1 MKLRTVMSVLFIL
14 CCFTLGPQLFA
25 QSPYSVN
32 PGIFQNFRAPV
43 STMQAFLAS
52 PQGQQMLLHSPSPHA
67 KALLMRYFGST
78 VASQWPAKLL
88 MTGPSGSVSPSATV
102 TGCGT
107 ASGTRFNLEP
117 ATNPVPQNEPP
128 VDFLPSKLTGGTA
141 NTDMVVQSAND
152 FRGLVTATFG
162 GLTGVYVHR
171 DATQACYGGTD
182 FELGSPTIADPLQA
196 GQSLMGEGDPRVTA
210 DPSRSQF
217 ILTDLRMDEFTSAI
231 GLRRVSAT
239 NLSNTTTCPKGTQ
252 TIAQAATCFGTAAVA
267 LGASQED
274 NEDFD
279 NSTQD
284 PRSSGTGAGDI
295 YVTWTRFDNDFVPST
310 EIDLQVCT
318 ATFTTLA
325 NCSPQ
330 IVVSAA
336 ADTDVQYSWLSVVP
350 AGTNAG
356 KLTVVYM
363 NYTTGTTQIKMA
375 VCTPNGAPKAPT
387 CAVPT
392 VVTTLATP
400 ITSFSEEGFT
410 IGGLSDNTFRIESMA
425 KVANRGD
432 GTTFIVWDTCKV
444 QPFTASGSTFDSP
457 CMDADVKLGVS
468 TNLGAS
474 WTFPAAGVDI
484 GTGTH
489 EFFPAISV
497 DNEQNITNI
506 AYYKTED
513 TLLYKNRTRVVL
525 KQIPAG
531 STTPGA
537 LILVTT
543 SVDSPNGDPNI
554 PLFAPQ
560 YGDYIGVSG
569 RSTSATA
576 GTGRAYIGHTNDSR
590 LGTFICTFCSGATG
604 AQNPES
610 NNHVSKVTY

>member
-1 MKLRTVMSVLFIL
+1 MSVPLIL
-14 CCFTLGPQLFA
+14 CFFALGPQLFA

-32 PGIFQNFRAPV
+32 PGIFQNFKAPV
-43 STMQAFLAS
+43 SSMQAFLAS
-52 PQGQQMLLHSPSPHA
+52 PQGQQMLLHSPNPHA

-78 VASQWPAKLL
+78 VASQWPVKPL
-88 MTGPSGSVSPSATV
+88 MTAPTGRVTPSVTV

-128 VDFLPSKLTGGTA
+128 VDFLPGELSGGTA
-141 NTDMVVQSAND
+141 NTDLVVQSAND
-152 FRGLVTATFG
+152 FRDFVSAAFG

-182 FELGSPTIADPLQA
+182 FELASPTIADPLQA
-196 GQSLMGEGDPRVTA
+196 GQFLTGEGDPRVIA
-210 DPSRSQF
+210 DPTRSQF
-217 ILTDLRMDEFTSAI
+217 IFTDLRDDTFTSAV
-231 GLRRVSAT
+231 GLRRVLVS
-239 NLSNTTTCPKGTQ
+239 NLTNTTTCPKGTQ
-252 TIAQAATCFGTAAVA
+252 TIAQATTCFGTAAVA

-284 PRSSGTGAGDI
+284 PRASGTGAGDI
-295 YVTWTRFDNDFVPST
+295 YVTWTRFDNDFVPTT
-310 EIDLQVCT
+310 EIDLAVCT
-318 ATFTTLA
+318 ATFTSLA
-325 NCSPQ
+325 NCSTP
-330 IVVSAA
+330 IIVSAA
-336 ADTDVQYSWLSVVP
+336 ADTSVQFAWMSVVP

-363 NYTTGTTQIKMA
+363 NSTGALPQIKMA

-387 CAVPT
+387 CAAPT

-400 ITSFSEEGFT
+400 ITSFSDVGFT
-410 IGGLSDNTFRIESMA
+410 IGGLSDNTLRITSMA

-444 QPFTASGSTFDSP
+444 QPFTASGGTFESP
-457 CMDADVKLGVS
+457 CMDADVELGFS
-468 TNLGAS
+468 TNLGTS
-474 WTFPAAGVDI
+474 WTFPAAGVDT

-497 DNEQNITNI
+497 DNTQNITNI
-506 AYYKTED
+506 VYYKSMD
-513 TLLYKNRTRVVL
+513 TLLYKNRMRVML

-537 LILVTT
+537 VVPVTT
-543 SVDSPNGDPNI
+543 AGDSPNGDPNI

-576 GTGRAYIGHTNDSR
+576 GTGRAYVGHTNDSR

>member
-1 MKLRTVMSVLFIL
+1 MKLRILVSVLLIFF
-14 CCFTLGPQLFA
+14 FTLGSQLFA
-25 QSPYSVN
+25 QNPITVN
-32 PGIFQNFRAPV
+32 PGIFQNFKAPV
-43 STMQAFLAS
+43 SSMKAFLAS
-52 PQGQQMLLHSPSPHA
+52 PQGQQMLLHSPNPHA

-78 VASQWPAKLL
+78 VASQWPVKPL
-88 MTGPSGSVSPSATV
+88 MTAPSGRVSPSVTV

-117 ATNPVPQNEPP
+117 VTNPVPQNEPP
-128 VDFLPSKLTGGTA
+128 VDFLPNKLTGGTA
-141 NTDMVVQSAND
+141 NTDLVVQSAND
-152 FRGLVTATFG
+152 FRDFVSAAFG
-162 GLTGVYVHR
+162 GLTGIYVHR

-182 FELGSPTIADPLQA
+182 FEAANPTIADPLQA
-196 GQSLMGEGDPRVTA
+196 GQFLTGEGDPRVTA
-210 DPSRSQF
+210 DPVRGQF
-217 ILTDLRMDEFTSAI
+217 IFTDLRSDVFTSAV

-239 NLSNTTTCPKGTQ
+239 NLTNTVTCPKGTL
-252 TIAQAATCFGTAAVA
+252 TIAQAATCFGTFAVA

-274 NEDFD
+274 TADFD

-295 YVTWTRFDNDFVPST
+295 YVTWDEFDNDFVPST
-310 EIDLQVCT
+310 SIDLAVCT
-318 ATFTTLA
+318 ATFTSLA
-325 NCSPQ
+325 NCSSPM
-330 IVVSAA
+330 IVSAA
-336 ADTDVQYSWLSVVP
+336 ADTDVAFGWLSVVP
-350 AGTNAG
+350 AGANAG
-356 KLTVVYM
+356 KVTVVYM
-363 NYTTGTTQIKMA
+363 NLTGALPQIKMA

-387 CAVPT
+387 CAAPT

-400 ITSFSEEGFT
+400 ITSFSEGGFT
-410 IGGLSDNTFRIESMA
+410 IGGLSDNTFRITSMA

-432 GTTFIVWDTCKV
+432 GTTFIVYDTCKV
-444 QPFTASGSTFDSP
+444 QPYTALGGTFDSP
-457 CMDADVKLGVS
+457 CMDADVDLAVS

-474 WTFPAAGVDI
+474 WTFPAAGVDT

-489 EFFPAISV
+489 EFFPAISI
-497 DNEQNITNI
+497 DNERNITNI
-506 AYYKTED
+506 AYYKTTD
-513 TLLYKNRTRVVL
+513 TLLYKNRTQVAL

-543 SVDSPNGDPNI
+543 AQDSPNGDPTI
-554 PLFAPQ
+554 PLFTPQ

-569 RSTSATA
+569 RSTSTTT

-590 LGTFICTFCSGATG
+590 LGTFICTFCSGAKS